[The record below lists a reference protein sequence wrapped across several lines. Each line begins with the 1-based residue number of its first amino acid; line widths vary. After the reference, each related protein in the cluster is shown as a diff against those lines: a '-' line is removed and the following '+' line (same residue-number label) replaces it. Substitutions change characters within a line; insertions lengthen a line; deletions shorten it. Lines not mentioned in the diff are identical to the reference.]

1 MRACWDP
8 ISGTTIAT
16 YPSYVKACIE
26 RSRYIT
32 ESYKQTDGKPEIIR
46 RAKAFENFLRK
57 MMIYVDPW
65 QLIVGNE
72 TSAQYKIPIY
82 VEFSCKW
89 IYDRLDNVYKNL
101 FENDEEREELR
112 KILEYWMPRTIEARV
127 WRVLPDDVK
136 DYVRFSDNNFMEVIF
151 TMGKGRC
158 FLDWDYLFKLGLK
171 GVIARAEEKLKK
183 LKENLKEDPRKHI
196 EKINFYEAG
205 IIACKALIEWALR
218 YAELAEKL
226 AQQEDNEQR
235 REELIKIAEV
245 CRWVPENPPRTFHEA
260 LQFFHFVHLA
270 ERLELMSHSAGY
282 RFDQIMYPYYKQDV
296 EKGIL
301 TKDKALE
308 LIECLWFKIQDIGE
322 LSVPSVAGVQ
332 VGAIGWQNLML
343 GGVKRDGSDATN
355 DLSYLMI
362 DATYETRTLEPA
374 IVLRYHDNIPKDLV
388 YKAIDLIATGH
399 GMPSLFNDN
408 VIIPYLQEV
417 EGLSLE
423 EARDYIIPSCVRWGL
438 AGKPMHMIVPNI
450 GFFCMLKCLEFALNE
465 GKDMYTGKQLG
476 YPTPDPCTFKSIED
490 VKEAFLKNIKLV
502 ADKLE
507 KIWNIATA
515 IYTEYAPRPFGSILL
530 EDCLE
535 KGKEAMKNMYKERI
549 TMLVAGCTNVA
560 DSLAVIKKLVFDD
573 KVITMDE
580 SLKALRNN
588 WEGYEWLRQKAIND
602 VPKFG
607 NDDPYV
613 DELMRWVHE
622 ETNKIFRQ
630 HKGIYGGAYT
640 LESSIAAGYYAAA
653 LKTWAT
659 PDGRKA
665 GEPVADATVSPMAG
679 RDKKG
684 PTAVLKSVSNLNP
697 LRTGWNH
704 LLNQRFL
711 PQYVTGEYKEV
722 FANYLKTWSKLPI
735 WHIQFNVV
743 SNEVLRDAQK
753 NPEKYQNLVVRVAG
767 YSARFIDLPKEVQ
780 EDIIRRVEQTF
791 A

>member
-1 MRACWDP
+1 M
-8 ISGTTIAT
+8 TTA
-16 YPSYVKACIE
+16 SLKKFRE
-26 RSRYIT
+26 
-32 ESYKQTDGKPEIIR
+32 K
-46 RAKAFENFLRK
+46 
-57 MMIYVDPW
+57 
-65 QLIVGNE
+65 LIFSVTLLCYVGNE

-158 FLDWDYLFKLGLK
+158 YLDWDYLFKLGLK

-183 LKENLKEDPRKHI
+183 LKENLKEDPRTHI

-205 IIACKALIEWALR
+205 IIACKALIEWARR

-226 AQQEDNEQR
+226 AQQVDNEQR

-245 CRWVPENPPRTFHEA
+245 CRWVPENPPRTFYEA
-260 LQFFHFVHLA
+260 LQFFHFIHLA

-308 LIECLWFKIQDIGE
+308 LMECLWFKIEDIGE

-332 VGAIGWQNLML
+332 VGAIGWQNLVL

-374 IVLRYHDNIPKDLV
+374 IVLRYHDNIPKDLI
-388 YKAIDLIATGH
+388 YKALDLIATGH

-580 SLKALRNN
+580 LLKALRNN

-679 RDKKG
+679 RDKNG

-697 LRTGWNH
+697 LRTTWNH

-711 PQYVTGEYKEV
+711 PQYLTGEYKEV

-780 EDIIRRVEQTF
+780 DDIIRRTEQAF